1 MTMWTTPRKLSWQKI
16 DACFWKEPNIHYRK
30 KKKALGEN
38 SQKSVSTSEAPWRE
52 TELSEGHKHPSWN
65 VEETTKEEKL
75 INHITILPHYHSSYQ
90 QSSSK
95 DWLSPGAKQAT
106 SHPFLSKTQAKSSSA
121 PKQVKLGPF
130 CKCQDV
136 ITAPSPTGHRDAASW
151 WQLWERG
158 NAWRWQETPVCWHLY
173 LSPPKPARVEG
184 LTKLTCQPGS
194 QLHTTGKTVQNKTWR
209 LQSQWSDRHAK
220 PRDNLVK
227 TVSCPIPTIN
237 SS

>member
-1 MTMWTTPRKLSWQKI
+1 MTMWATSRKLSLQKI

-90 QSSSK
+90 QSSYK

-136 ITAPSPTGHRDAASW
+136 IHSTQPHRPQGCSKLVVAMGAWQRMEMTGDTCV
-151 WQLWERG
+151 L
-158 NAWRWQETPVCWHLY
+158 TPVSVTSQTSKGGRSDKADL
-173 LSPPKPARVEG
+173 PARI
-184 LTKLTCQPGS
+184 
-194 QLHTTGKTVQNKTWR
+194 
-209 LQSQWSDRHAK
+209 
-220 PRDNLVK
+220 
-227 TVSCPIPTIN
+227 PITHHGQN
-237 SS
+237 SSEQNVASVISVKWQTR